1 MKMGAAAWKKLFPKM
16 KSRLFRKEEV
26 LVAEGGSARELL
38 VILSGKARV
47 EKRIRGRDPLV
58 LAHLGAGEIIGEL
71 SILTGRR
78 RSATVVAEGKVTVL
92 IVPAARVK
100 SFLAGDRGARGKFQ
114 RQMMES
120 LARRLVRLLERLPMY
135 QGVSGE
141 PRTASSLHRALEK
154 MYAGWAV

>member
-1 MKMGAAAWKKLFPKM
+1 M
-16 KSRLFRKEEV
+16 V
-26 LVAEGGSARELL
+26 LEGGSARDLL
-38 VILSGKARV
+38 VILSGRARV
-47 EKRIRGRDPLV
+47 EKRIQGRDALV
-58 LAHLGAGEIIGEL
+58 LARLGQGEIIGEL

-78 RSATVVAEGKVTVL
+78 RSATVVAEGKVTAL

-100 SFLAGDRGARGKFQ
+100 EFLGGGRGVRGKFQ

-141 PRTASSLHRALEK
+141 PRTAAGLRLALEK